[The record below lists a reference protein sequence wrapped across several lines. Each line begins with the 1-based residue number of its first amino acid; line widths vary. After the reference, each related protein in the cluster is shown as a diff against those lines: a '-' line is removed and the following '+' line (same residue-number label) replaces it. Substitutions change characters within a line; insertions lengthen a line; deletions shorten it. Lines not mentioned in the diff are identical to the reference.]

1 MELEIISWKNLFD
14 YGIKFWYCKV
24 QEQMNENALII
35 FQPYGPI
42 DQHFFYCEAQLM
54 NIELRSFDKFL
65 IKCIQGIIIIMDVSK
80 V

>member
-1 MELEIISWKNLFD
+1 MELEIISWKIYLITELSFD
-14 YGIKFWYCKV
+14 IVRFRNKWMK
-24 QEQMNENALII
+24 NALI

-65 IKCIQGIIIIMDVSK
+65 IKCIQGIIIIMDDSK

>member
-1 MELEIISWKNLFD
+1 
-14 YGIKFWYCKV
+14 
-24 QEQMNENALII
+24 MNENALII

-65 IKCIQGIIIIMDVSK
+65 IKCIQGIIIIMDDSK